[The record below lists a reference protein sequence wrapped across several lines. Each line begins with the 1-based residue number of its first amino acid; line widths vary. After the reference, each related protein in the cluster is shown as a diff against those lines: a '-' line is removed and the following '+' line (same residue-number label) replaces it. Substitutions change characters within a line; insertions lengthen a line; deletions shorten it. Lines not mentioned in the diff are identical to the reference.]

1 MKNNQFDLDSIEL
14 MYNSGLHAVVE
25 NIFKIF
31 ELEITKGNAVKFFRK
46 SSAYETTVNNLEELE
61 PIYVIIT
68 KR

>member
-14 MYNSGLHAVVE
+14 LYTSGLHAVVE
-25 NIFKIF
+25 NIFKVIQ
-31 ELEITKGNAVKFFRK
+31 LEIKKGNKVKFFRK
-46 SSAYETTVNNLEELE
+46 SSNYETTINKLEELE